1 MSSDDSDAEPLCK
14 RRRKPRRLEDSPEST
29 SSGSPIIGNSSRLRT
44 IRRARQQ
51 RTANIISDSESDS
64 DDSGSSVIQIRKRK
78 VAKVETDSEDSSDSS
93 FVRRT
98 GKPRKLESDSEDDT
112 DNGGQSSSQW
122 ETDIEQNSQIVPNN
136 SSKMQESSDSDSSNG
151 TADRC
156 PICLLRFKNQE
167 VGTPESCDH
176 MFCLECLQEWSK
188 NMNTCPV
195 DRQEYSMILA
205 RKNLDGEINR
215 RIPVEKPSSEN
226 FENIID
232 DPTFCEICG
241 SRDNEDRMLLCDGCD
256 QGFHMYCLEPPL
268 DSVPE
273 GAWYCP
279 GCQSGIHLL
288 SMVVVMPGSRSGR
301 YTQSTR
307 TNNRSVP
314 RTRQTE
320 RVRRQIASNRQQNS
334 QQNDSGIS
342 ASASSS
348 LQNSVSSSTSNRTK
362 RTKKHKKSKKKSR
375 SQLRFKTVYEI
386 DEATGLTIAVQ
397 KRQVRRRQKSAR
409 KVKKKSAKGRIAR
422 QLGLGAN
429 SAAPQNSIGPSCQ
442 PDTISGLRHQAGIPT
457 LHLFGRANELDYF
470 SEPEEEYEVGP
481 QLLTRRAPNQSDV
494 AAVRRLTRRKAMVDL
509 PAASAVSS
517 STDLLGS
524 ILNSQEQFH
533 SRNASF
539 SVDREGKFKIEV
551 ESRNNKYK
559 DLNKEQSSVKETPNG
574 YNPNR
579 SYGGYNNRYRN
590 NYQNNY
596 NNRRHSSY
604 NSYNNGNQ
612 NNYYTGGGN
621 SGPSSSWQNNFNRYS
636 GGGRGG
642 DYDCPQ
648 DYTQRTLC
656 ASSDPDYPDRRE
668 ENNENNTESELDIYS
683 DIETVTT
690 SRADE
695 SDFNRPPSPP
705 HAAMSALNTAEDE
718 ENNDSE
724 HDMVIDDEKGHEDY
738 REDTAVSSTV
748 GFGYLPPPPMPPNFD
763 FIDQTSEIQSEAIQS
778 SYRDEEDYPQDG
790 AQSQTVQPPQPSY
803 YKDEEDYSEG
813 CPNASVY
820 SQQTYNALN
829 DAQEDHEE
837 EEDEGCPNF
846 SIYSRES
853 KTMALHTD
861 LTMTAHQVSEV
872 SSSPN
877 IGTQSKSDAYDPEVP
892 SYDDDEA
899 PTQVPQA
906 DLYDPEDIKSPSVE
920 DSQDQ
925 SEIPVPL
932 ESQVDNIPIPKEPEK
947 PIADGERHRPEENE
961 RYDPENVLN
970 ESDEVEKHEEESKK
984 IPSDEQQEVV
994 KPQEVKETQE
1004 VIEPQDRTDQEIT
1017 EQPSRDEES
1026 SDEILNDTTATPVKK
1041 PPKTIIISKVD
1052 IIKPGGI
1059 LGGLYS
1065 DSEDESIVKKD
1076 SDLFGVSEL
1085 DKSKESDD
1093 GEHPPDKDI
1102 NQMTED
1108 IVSEE
1113 ERSYTPCLD
1122 EKKRGIEGLDTEMIS
1137 DEDRNDFDESHEKT
1151 ENDGETL
1158 QLNATECELELRPE
1172 DYEEGEI
1179 VDKGK
1184 EAKAEEEE
1192 KSDEEEDDAKK
1203 AKSKKDDKEKKP
1215 KKKEKNKEAN
1225 KENEKSEK
1233 GSFKKLSKNS
1243 KGRNYR
1249 GDKDKDKSKDKSK
1262 SKEKDGKEKEKDK
1275 DVPKRKKEKRK
1286 EIERYN
1292 VRALVAEKPAIK
1304 KDEFGR
1310 DIRPTPPGS
1319 RSGSYTPPPPRR
1331 STSRHHSPIRHPRTP
1346 TPRRSPSPRRRTSL
1360 SPRRRSVSRRRSLS
1374 PRRRS
1379 LTPRRRSTSP
1389 RRRSLPPHRRRSR
1402 SASRDRSR
1410 KRRKVARSRSGSR
1423 SPAKKRTGSKNKKRK
1438 RSTSRHKRD
1447 KSKSRKKTRKNRG
1460 RSRSRSK
1467 SESPRRMRM
1476 DWTRPDWSPEYS
1488 MSPLPPMSPSWTPP
1502 RVLDSQ
1508 MMRGQNL
1515 AVTVNNTKKK
1525 KDKRKKDKR
1534 NKDPSKRR
1542 RRYEREKTPPPSKE
1556 VFASGDNILVSVSF
1570 NNENEV
1576 RDVTTR
1582 DKNRD
1587 AGSAA
1592 GGGGGAGGA
1601 GGGKKKKKRN
1611 KQQRRDLSGVK
1622 PVAIIDLARSPF
1634 RELTPSPRNVI
1645 VLTDSDT
1652 EEAQNANGGGVGGG
1666 SGGGVGGGVCEKG
1679 ICDSS
1684 SQQVASPERP
1694 LAYATGPKTPP
1705 EPAVK
1710 FSLCAKQPTLRAI
1723 SNPLIEPDDLEM
1735 EAVDEEDIHAELE
1748 NRLAEGLMH
1757 KGPNTPPE
1765 PPNSPPSSPDA
1776 YDPFEPTKSRSPT
1789 PEPGQNQAGAGG
1801 AAGGVVNVEEIAE
1814 NNIDRL
1820 MELEK
1825 MSLSNPPAPQ
1835 EPPTTSLTP
1844 PLLDVQPAD
1853 SQSSVQATPESTA
1866 GGGGGKSPERP
1877 TAPGGGV
1884 APTASAASS
1893 SAAPK
1898 PMAQTTPFSTVPAA
1912 MGVATSAS
1920 ATTQA
1925 PPASVAPSRIQIL
1938 NSTVIPAPTTVMS
1951 TIPQRIVL
1959 PNQVKSGPV
1968 KINPTKPTVKS
1979 TPIKPMPNKS
1989 TKIVTKKKPA
1999 AQLNSS
2005 LEDITLDFD
2014 SPYSP
2019 GSSDYDDLFEP
2030 PSEIVTK
2037 PVIKGKTTNK
2047 SPQKHVSVFDALF
2060 GSSPTY
2066 KPSNTKQL
2074 KTVRYKKNSSGTTTK
2089 TKTVGVKLDEDCLKI
2104 LDELPNSAVEMQVKD
2119 KFLKKLNRQERVVEE
2134 VKFVLKP
2141 HYNKKRITKEEYKD
2155 ILRRAVPK
2163 ICHNKSGEINPTK
2176 IKNLIEAYVRKVRHS
2191 KKVTSS
2197 SSVPQKV

>member
-29 SSGSPIIGNSSRLRT
+29 SSGSPIIGNSSGLRML
-44 IRRARQQ
+44 RRARQQ
-51 RTANIISDSESDS
+51 RTSVVIRDSESDS
-64 DDSGSSVIQIRKRK
+64 DDSGSSIVQIRKRK
-78 VAKVETDSEDSSDSS
+78 VARVETDSEDSSDSS

-98 GKPRKLESDSEDDT
+98 GKPRKLESDTEDDT
-112 DNGGQSSSQW
+112 DNSASSHW
-122 ETDIEQNSQIVPNN
+122 ETDMEPNSQTVSNN
-136 SSKMQESSDSDSSNG
+136 SAKIQESSDSDSSNG
-151 TADRC
+151 TSDKC

-195 DRQEYSMILA
+195 DRQEYSLILA
-205 RKNLDGEINR
+205 RKNVDGEIIR
-215 RIPVEKPSSEN
+215 RIPVEKPSLEN

-232 DPTFCEICG
+232 DPTFCVICG
-241 SRDNEDRMLLCDGCD
+241 SRDHEDRMLLCDGCD

-268 DSVPE
+268 DNIPE

-279 GCQSGIHLL
+279 GCRSGINLL
-288 SMVVVMPGSRSGR
+288 LTIVVMPNSLLAGRHIESSRS
-301 YTQSTR
+301 
-307 TNNRSVP
+307 NNR
-314 RTRQTE
+314 QH
-320 RVRRQIASNRQQNS
+320 NS
-334 QQNDSGIS
+334 QQNDSGIGTS
-342 ASASSS
+342 GSSS

-362 RTKKHKKSKKKSR
+362 RIKKHKKSKKKSR
-375 SQLRFKTVYEI
+375 SQLRYKTVYEI
-386 DEATGLTIAVQ
+386 DEATGLTVAVQ
-397 KRQVRRRQKSAR
+397 KRQVRRRQRSARKAEKKSAR
-409 KVKKKSAKGRIAR
+409 KAEKKSAKRRIAR
-422 QLGLGAN
+422 QLAIAAN
-429 SAAPQNSIGPSCQ
+429 AAAAPQNTIGPSCP
-442 PDTISGLRHQAGIPT
+442 PDAISRHRHQAGIPP

-470 SEPEEEYEVGP
+470 SDLEEEYQVGS
-481 QLLTRRAPNQSDV
+481 QVLTRRAPNQSDV
-494 AAVRRLTRRKAMVDL
+494 TATRRLTRRKAMVDL
-509 PAASAVSS
+509 PATSTASS

-551 ESRNNKYK
+551 ESRSNTYK

-579 SYGGYNNRYRN
+579 SYGGGGGGYNNRYR
-590 NYQNNY
+590 NY

-612 NNYYTGGGN
+612 NNYYTGAGN
-621 SGPSSSWQNNFNRYS
+621 SGPSSSWQNNYNRYG

-656 ASSDPDYPDRRE
+656 ASSDPDYQERRE
-668 ENNENNTESELDIYS
+668 ENNENNAESELDIYS

-695 SDFNRPPSPP
+695 PDFNRPPSPS
-705 HAAMSALNTAEDE
+705 HAAVSALNAAEDE

-778 SYRDEEDYPQDG
+778 SYRDEEDYPQEG
-790 AQSQTVQPPQPSY
+790 PQSRPSQPSSY
-803 YKDEEDYSEG
+803 YKDEEDSSEG

-829 DAQEDHEE
+829 DTQEDQEE

-853 KTMALHTD
+853 KNMALHTD
-861 LTMTAHQVSEV
+861 VTMTAHQVSEV

-877 IGTQSKSDAYDPEVP
+877 IDTQGKSDAYDPEVP
-892 SYDDDEA
+892 SYDDDDA
-899 PTQVPQA
+899 PTGAPQA

-925 SEIPVPL
+925 REIPVPP
-932 ESQVDNIPIPKEPEK
+932 EPQVDNIPIPVEPEK
-947 PIADGERHRPEENE
+947 PIADGEGRKPEEE
-961 RYDPENVLN
+961 RYDPEQVLN
-970 ESDEVEKHEEESKK
+970 ESDDVENPAEESEK
-984 IPSDEQQEVV
+984 QQEIV
-994 KPQEVKETQE
+994 KPQEVEEAQE
-1004 VIEPQDRTDQEIT
+1004 AAEPQA
-1017 EQPSRDEES
+1017 SKDEES
-1026 SDEILNDTTATPVKK
+1026 SDEILNDTSASPAKK

-1052 IIKPGGI
+1052 IIKPGGV

-1076 SDLFGVSEL
+1076 GDIFGASEH

-1093 GEHPPDKDI
+1093 GDKDI

-1137 DEDRNDFDESHEKT
+1137 DEDRNDFDESHEKP

-1179 VDKGK
+1179 VDKAK
-1184 EAKAEEEE
+1184 EAKADEEL
-1192 KSDEEEDDAKK
+1192 KSDDEEDDAKK

-1215 KKKEKNKEAN
+1215 KKKEKSKEAN

-1262 SKEKDGKEKEKDK
+1262 SKEKEGKEKDKDK

-1374 PRRRS
+1374 ARRRS
-1379 LTPRRRSTSP
+1379 LTPRRRSVSP
-1389 RRRSLPPHRRRSR
+1389 RRRSLPPHRRRSTTP
-1402 SASRDRSR
+1402 SRDRSR
-1410 KRRKVARSRSGSR
+1410 KRRKVARSRTGSR
-1423 SPAKKRTGSKNKKRK
+1423 SPVKKRTGSKNKKRK

-1447 KSKSRKKTRKNRG
+1447 KSKSRKTRKNRG

-1502 RVLDSQ
+1502 RVLDNQ

-1525 KDKRKKDKR
+1525 KDKRKKEKR
-1534 NKDPSKRR
+1534 NKEASKRR

-1587 AGSAA
+1587 GGVAA
-1592 GGGGGAGGA
+1592 GGGGTSGAAGGG

-1611 KQQRRDLSGVK
+1611 KQQRKDLSGVK

-1652 EEAQNANGGGVGGG
+1652 EEAQNANGGGGVGGG
-1666 SGGGVGGGVCEKG
+1666 GGGNGASGGGVCEKG
-1679 ICDSS
+1679 VCDSS

-1710 FSLCAKQPTLRAI
+1710 FTLCAKQPTLRAI
-1723 SNPLIEPDDLEM
+1723 SNPLLEPDDLEM

-1748 NRLAEGLMH
+1748 NRLAEGMLH

-1789 PEPGQNQAGAGG
+1789 PNRVRTRPVQGAPLEG
-1801 AAGGVVNVEEIAE
+1801 
-1814 NNIDRL
+1814 L

-1825 MSLSNPPAPQ
+1825 MSLANPPASQ
-1835 EPPTTSLTP
+1835 DPPTASLTP

-1866 GGGGGKSPERP
+1866 GGGAGGSGKSPERT
-1877 TAPGGGV
+1877 TAPGGERV
-1884 APTASAASS
+1884 APTASASSS

-1898 PMAQTTPFSTVPAA
+1898 PMAQTTPFSTVPTA

-1925 PPASVAPSRIQIL
+1925 ASASVAPSRIQIL
-1938 NSTVIPAPTTVMS
+1938 NST
-1951 TIPQRIVL
+1951 
-1959 PNQVKSGPV
+1959 
-1968 KINPTKPTVKS
+1968 INPTKPTVKS
-1979 TPIKPMPNKS
+1979 TPIKPMPNKT
-1989 TKIVTKKKPA
+1989 TKVVTKKKPA

-2019 GSSDYDDLFEP
+2019 
-2030 PSEIVTK
+2030 
-2037 PVIKGKTTNK
+2037 
-2047 SPQKHVSVFDALF
+2047 VFDTLF

-2074 KTVRYKKNSSGTTTK
+2074 KTIRYKKNSSGTTTK